1 MPSRLAD
8 AVFWAAVVCCAIAQ
22 LLITRSTIR
31 STPDKPAAGTR
42 SSELAWVMLPAVA
55 LVVLFVL
62 TWREMH
68 PRISSNVGAP
78 RASEVAS

>member
-8 AVFWAAVVCCAIAQ
+8 AVFWAAVACCAIAQ

-31 STPDKPAAGTR
+31 STPARPAAGNR
-42 SSELAWVMLPAVA
+42 ASELTWVMLPALA
-55 LVVLFVL
+55 LGILFAL

-68 PRISSNVGAP
+68 PRIPTDAGERTAT
-78 RASEVAS
+78 EVAS